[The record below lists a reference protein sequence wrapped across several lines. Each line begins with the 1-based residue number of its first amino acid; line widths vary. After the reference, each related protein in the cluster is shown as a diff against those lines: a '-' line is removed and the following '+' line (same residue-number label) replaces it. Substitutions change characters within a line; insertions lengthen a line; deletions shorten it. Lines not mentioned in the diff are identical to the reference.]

1 MQVPWEKCSPLL
13 KKAIELKQVPA
24 HLRTQL
30 IQETV
35 DKMMKVCDSI
45 SYVNMVKKIMFRD
58 QFQIKIERHG
68 ILLKA
73 C

>member
-24 HLRTQL
+24 HYLRTQL
-30 IQETV
+30 IQENV

-58 QFQIKIERHG
+58 QFQIKIERH
-68 ILLKA
+68 
-73 C
+73 

>member
-24 HLRTQL
+24 HYLRTQL

-45 SYVNMVKKIMFRD
+45 SYVNMVKKVMFRD
-58 QFQIKIERHG
+58 QFQIKIERH
-68 ILLKA
+68 
-73 C
+73 